1 MGAYHHFDA
10 SIEPLEWG
18 RSTYTILRLP
28 KDVAE
33 ALHTEGARRVEGEL
47 KDHPVNLGLARADVV
62 DGVFLWTGKS
72 LLDAADIAP
81 GEVIEVR
88 LRKADADAVDVPDDV
103 ALALLQNE
111 AQSRWDDLTPG
122 KQRGLLHPISTAKRP
137 ETRVRRIA
145 KLIEALSA

>member
-1 MGAYHHFDA
+1 KEHTVHHIRACQSQIDRMVFQFAFDT
-10 SIEPLEWG
+10 P
-18 RSTYTILRLP
+18 RTF
-28 KDVAE
+28 
-33 ALHTEGARRVEGEL
+33 
-47 KDHPVNLGLARADVV
+47 
-62 DGVFLWTGKS
+62 GVFLWTGKS
-72 LLDAADIAP
+72 LLDAADITP

-122 KQRGLLHPISTAKRP
+122 KQRGLLHPVSTAKKP